1 MTPTEALA
9 ISRKAALE
17 GLSKELKQ
25 LILEAAQMG
34 MNEVEADKIGGDD
47 WRHLQTL
54 GYVLSRVS
62 RGSSG
67 ICISWRS
74 APMSHLSD
82 NHTKGTDHYES
93 GIGLTEVALAA
104 HVLGDD

>member
-1 MTPTEALA
+1 MTPTEALT

-34 MNEVEADKIGGDD
+34 HSEVAGEIKGDD
-47 WRHLQTL
+47 FLYLETL
-54 GYVLSRVS
+54 GYAITHTHYSPDS
-62 RGSSG
+62 Y
-67 ICISWRS
+67 ISWRS
-74 APMSHLSD
+74 APMSHLSS
-82 NHTKGTDHYES
+82 NHTKGLTDHHES

-104 HVLGDD
+104 HILGDD